1 MKLQHLLGA
10 LLLTFSFQTYAD
22 DHSRTVAVSSYQD
35 VLNLFNEIGYTAKQW
50 QAGIREVPRVEIMSI
65 PARWQTESQHIPV
78 KDKKT
83 IFFRLAGS
91 GVLLANEKIA
101 AERKTLQEKIQQ
113 KRAASDPWTLELARK
128 YKVAKDETQS
138 LTPEQL
144 DKLLLRV
151 DIVPPSL
158 ALAQAAEE
166 SGWGTSRFTIQ
177 GNALFGQW
185 DFSGKGMK
193 PKEQRAE
200 LGNYGLASFDKPLLS
215 VEAYLLN
222 LNTNRA
228 YKKLREKRA
237 AMRNSG
243 KKPSGWELAK
253 TLDKYSERGTAYIDT
268 LHTIMR
274 VNKLAATD
282 EAYLWKKGT
291 IRVEPT
297 PDQP

>member
-10 LLLTFSFQTYAD
+10 LLLTCAFHTHAD
-22 DHSRTVAVSSYQD
+22 DHSRTVSVSNYHD

-78 KDKKT
+78 KEKKT

-101 AERKTLQEKIQQ
+101 AERKTLQNKIKQ
-113 KRAASDPWTLELARK
+113 KSAASDPWTLELARK

-151 DIVPPSL
+151 DTVPPSL

-228 YKKLREKRA
+228 YKKLRDKRA

-282 EAYLWKKGT
+282 DAYLWEKGT

-297 PDQP
+297 PDQQ